1 MRSTRRWMTADR
13 AECGLGRMTNMEK
26 IDFRKMDA
34 VVQSLND
41 EAACADGMR
50 ALLEQAVDSGGRW
63 NRQGGSRDGTLDE
76 GDFGECIRASF
87 EDVVEAIEI
96 LGQEAAALKCAS
108 VSIQKMILIYRQAE
122 KRIID
127 IYNGECRIVPRT
139 KFGTSRFENLGT
151 FKELMPIHAQGV
163 DGQARNY
170 VKEAF
175 AFEQDLTGIL

>member
-122 KRIID
+122 KRIM
-127 IYNGECRIVPRT
+127 PRT
-139 KFGTSRFENLGT
+139 KFVTSRFENLGT
-151 FKELMPIHAQGV
+151 FKELIPIHAQGV